1 MAFLG
6 LDRSQKK
13 QLEYEVIPYSARLQL
28 TRLLRASVDLGEDS
42 NGWVIRTNGIINTCR
57 NVLNLPVSIVE
68 MNEWGQY
75 EYIDGGWLRAE
86 LEVSMRRP
94 DTVELVETLA
104 DLIQGEWIDV
114 EDVNPILGENGVGV
128 TFEKRRGSV
137 SVTVLP
143 PEDIEEE
150 AETEIPNIR
159 LLVQRMEN
167 ALTNSDY
174 PGVLH
179 SSASVFETLAK
190 DVFQN
195 PNIQDK
201 PLGSFFEG
209 YRKAS
214 RLPEPV
220 LDYIKDVYNRRNT
233 EPLAGHGQLSPP
245 TISQEQAIV
254 LSEMTKAFVKIE
266 RKLGLASISPPRG
279 KS

>member
-6 LDRSQKK
+6 LDASQKK
-13 QLEYEVIPYSARLQL
+13 QLEFEVIPFSARLQL
-28 TRLLRASVDLGEDS
+28 TRLLRASVNVGEDS
-42 NGWVIRTNGIINTCR
+42 NAWVIRTNGIINTCR

-68 MNEWGQY
+68 MNEWGHY

-94 DTVELVETLA
+94 DTIELVETLA
-104 DLIQGEWIDV
+104 DLIQDDWIKVD
-114 EDVNPILGENGVGV
+114 DVNRIFAENGVGV
-128 TFEKRRGSV
+128 SFEVQRGSV
-137 SVTVLP
+137 RVAVLL
-143 PEDIEEE
+143 PEEIMEEE
-150 AETEIPNIR
+150 ATEIPNIR
-159 LLVQRMEN
+159 VLVRRMETSLGN
-167 ALTNSDY
+167 NDY

-190 DVFQN
+190 DIIQN

-220 LDYIKDVYNRRNT
+220 LDYIKEVYNRRNT

-245 TISQEQAIV
+245 TISQEEAIV
-254 LSEMTKAFVKIE
+254 LTEMTKAFVKIE
-266 RKLGLASISPPRG
+266 RKLGLASISPPKG
-279 KS
+279 KP